1 MPTVSNTSPIFN
13 LACIERLN
21 LLHEQFGQVWIPNA
35 VEAEL
40 RHVPDS
46 TVRKMI
52 EQARRTGWLKQR
64 PASNAPLVALLT
76 LELHQ
81 GEAEA
86 IALALEMN
94 ADHVLIDE
102 RDGRILARQLA
113 LRLTGVLGVLLR
125 GKMVGRLESIKS
137 EIEALRA
144 KAHFF
149 IAPELEAAVL
159 TKAGE

>member
-1 MPTVSNTSPIFN
+1 MPTVSNSSPVFN

-21 LLHEQFGQVWIPNA
+21 LLHEQFGDVWIPQA

-40 RHVPDS
+40 RNVPDRA
-46 TVRKMI
+46 VGRRI
-52 EQARRTGWLKQR
+52 EQAQQAGWLKSR
-64 PASNAPLVALLT
+64 SATNATLVNLLT
-76 LELHQ
+76 LELHL

-86 IALALEMN
+86 IALALEMK

-102 RDGRILARQLA
+102 RDGRALARQLG

-125 GKMVGRLESIKS
+125 GKKMGRVQSIKS
-137 EIEALRA
+137 EIEALRM

-149 IAPELEAAVL
+149 IAPALQAAIL
-159 TKAGE
+159 TQVGE